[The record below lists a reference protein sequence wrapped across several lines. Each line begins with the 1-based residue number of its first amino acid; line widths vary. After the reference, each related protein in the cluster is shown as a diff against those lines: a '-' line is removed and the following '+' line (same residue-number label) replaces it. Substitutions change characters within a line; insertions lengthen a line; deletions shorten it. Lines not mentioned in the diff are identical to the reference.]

1 MGILRLS
8 STPRVMRH
16 MYADTRRYILGGTV
30 CTSYLTSSLLGAVT
44 LCDVSSLVTQHQG
57 LLFYKQ
63 YDVRCSQI
71 RSRPSRSAMNFNP
84 GTALMSEIRP
94 ADVSRS
100 KCCYITVYQC
110 PSVVVDSPVSPELP
124 GVLLVR
130 ISSVKREKGSR
141 KAHDWSPSHPG
152 SATGSALGPE
162 HCRVQAKV
170 QAIIGVGAMEPTA
183 ECRNLPYHQ
192 TELLHSALH
201 Q

>member
-1 MGILRLS
+1 ML
-8 STPRVMRH
+8 T
-16 MYADTRRYILGGTV
+16 LGGTYCSN
-30 CTSYLTSSLLGAVT
+30 CTSYLHLLPPFLGAVT

-100 KCCYITVYQC
+100 KCCYITVCQC
-110 PSVVVDSPVSPELP
+110 PSVVVDSPVSPEFP

-130 ISSVKREKGSR
+130 ISSVKREKGSC
-141 KAHDWSPSHPG
+141 KVHDWSSSHPG
-152 SATGSALGPE
+152 SATGVLWALS
-162 HCRVQAKV
+162 
-170 QAIIGVGAMEPTA
+170 TA
-183 ECRNLPYHQ
+183 ECKQ
-192 TELLHSALH
+192 LLAWARWNRRLNVEISHTTKLSYFTRPSTSSIQLRLGSN
-201 Q
+201 